1 MKLPFKFMRKL
12 IKTKNEREVAKISH
26 VVAKIN
32 EIYDNLEKSDLPS
45 MTREFRAEIQRRTGA
60 STQAVDNIKQKIRA
74 SQDTQERAE
83 LKEDLKRLE
92 KQRFEIEM
100 KYLDEIMPTAFAMVK
115 EACRRL
121 NGREITVMGHKIPW
135 EMIPYNVQLI
145 GATVLHQGK
154 ISEMATGE
162 GKTLVATM
170 PVYLNSIPGHGVHLV
185 TVNDY
190 LAKRDSEWMGNI
202 YTELGMTVGCIQ
214 GNMTFEERKIQYSAD
229 ITYGTN
235 NEFGFDYLRDNIA
248 IHPDNRVQRGHYYCI
263 VDEVDSVLIDEA
275 RTPLIISGLVE
286 TDKKE
291 TLYQDLNP
299 SVERIV
305 RLQNNL
311 LNQLISE
318 GENLLEQ
325 ENREQAGVKLLIA
338 KNGNP
343 KFKRLIKLQQKTGI
357 TSLIDETEKKIMA
370 EDGMSKS
377 KKMPSLLEELYYTLD
392 EKGQT
397 INISE
402 KGRKAISPNDPDFF
416 TLPDISVKLKNI
428 QSDGSIALEEKVKR
442 EDEIHRDYAEKSEK
456 IHAVNQLL
464 KAYSLFNKD
473 DEYVVVDKKVMIV
486 DEFTGR
492 VLPGRR
498 YSDGLHQALQAKE
511 KVPVESETQVIA
523 TITIQNYFR
532 MYTKLSGMTGTA
544 ETESREFHKIYGLDV
559 VVIPTNEPIRRIDYN
574 DKIYKTRSEKFN
586 AVLGEIQR
594 VHEAGRP
601 ILVGTTSVETSE
613 TLSRMLKRVGINHEV
628 LNAKQHQR
636 EAEIVAYAGQKGK
649 VTIATNMA
657 GRGTDIKLGEGVLLS
672 QKGCLIHH
680 RGSVKCENSKGQK
693 KCTEDMPCG
702 LHIIG
707 TSRHE
712 SRRIDRQL
720 RGRSGR
726 QGDPGSSRFYL
737 SLEDDLMRLFGSD
750 KIARIMDRWGAKE
763 GEVIEHPFVNRTVEN
778 AQKKVE
784 TFHFDIRQR
793 VLKYDDVL
801 NEQRNTIYEMR
812 NIVLEGWDLKGFI
825 RDKRNKVAAY
835 LAETFLIS
843 DSLSWDYDGFRV
855 ETARHFGPVQ
865 IKRFTRESDP
875 ENVLEE
881 LIDSAEKTYQ
891 YLEKTVTEDR
901 MREIERFISLM
912 IIDEYWRNHLYEME
926 ALREGIGLRGY
937 AQRDPLIE
945 YTIEAQTLFS
955 EMIFEIDREIV
966 RRLYNPRIQPKE
978 RKSPQAIQTVK
989 KDFSAEPQ
997 AAGGAQR
1004 RPQAQAKPQ
1013 TVVLKFKRPGRND
1026 TCPCGSGKKYKDCHA
1041 SGDGMPKNPSEEKLF
1056 SLYFQ
1061 DPSAWEKQTGVK
1073 MKSRVK

>member
-1 MKLPFKFMRKL
+1 MKTPVKLFRKFV
-12 IKTKNEREVAKISH
+12 KTKNEREVAKIFQNASRINAIYETLKSKNLPAMTEEFRREIKNRTKSYDSSIAD
-26 VVAKIN
+26 VREKIKISQN
-32 EIYDNLEKSDLPS
+32 STERADLKEQLKKLEKS
-45 MTREFRAEIQRRTGA
+45 
-60 STQAVDNIKQKIRA
+60 
-74 SQDTQERAE
+74 
-83 LKEDLKRLE
+83 
-92 KQRFEIEM
+92 RFEAEM

-115 EACRRL
+115 ESCRRL
-121 NGREITVMGHKIPW
+121 KGRQIDVMGHKITW
-135 EMIPYNVQLI
+135 EMIPYDVQLI
-145 GATVLHQGK
+145 GAVVLHQGK

-170 PVYLNSIPGHGVHLV
+170 PVYLNAIPGHGVHLV

-202 YTELGMTVGCIQ
+202 YTELGMTVGCVQ
-214 GNMTFEERKIQYSAD
+214 SSMTFEDRKVQYSAD

-248 IHPDNRVQRGHYYCI
+248 IHPENRVQRGHYYCI

-286 TDKKE
+286 TDKKD
-291 TLYQDLNP
+291 TIYQDLNP

-311 LNQLISE
+311 LNQLITE
-318 GENLLEQ
+318 GEKLFE
-325 ENREQAGVKLLIA
+325 EGDREKAGVKFLIA

-343 KFKRLIKLQQKTGI
+343 KFKRLMKLQQKTGI
-357 TSLIDETEKKIMA
+357 TSLIDDTEKKIMA

-377 KKMPSLLEELYYTLD
+377 KKMPILLEELYYTLD

-402 KGRKAISPNDPDFF
+402 KGRKAISPNDLEFF
-416 TLPDISVKLKNI
+416 TLPDISILLKKV
-428 QSDGSIALEEKVKR
+428 QTDSSLSLEEKVKQ
-442 EDEIHRDYAEKSEK
+442 EDEIHRLYAEKSEK

-492 VLPGRR
+492 ILAGRR

-511 KVPVESETQVIA
+511 NVPIEAETQVIA

-559 VVIPTNEPIRRIDYN
+559 VVIPTNEPVRRIDYN
-574 DKIYKTRSEKFN
+574 DKIYKTRNEKFN
-586 AVLGEIQR
+586 AVIEEIQR
-594 VHEAGRP
+594 IHGDGRP

-636 EAEIVAYAGQKGK
+636 EAEIVAYAGQNGK

-657 GRGTDIKLGEGVLLS
+657 GRGTDIKLAQGIVKSPG
-672 QKGCLIHH
+672 GCLIHH
-680 RGSVKCENSKGQK
+680 KGLEKCTFSKSAK
-693 KCTEDMPCG
+693 KCLENMPCG

-737 SLEDDLMRLFGSD
+737 SLEDDLMRLFGSE

-763 GEVIEHPFVNRTVEN
+763 GEVIEHPFVNKTVEN

-825 RDKRNKVAAY
+825 RDKRNKVASYIVEQY
-835 LAETFLIS
+835 LGEGFSTA
-843 DSLSWDYDGFRV
+843 DYPGFRV

-865 IKRFTRESDP
+865 VKPFTNETTADQ
-875 ENVLEE
+875 VLQE
-881 LIDSAEKTYQ
+881 LIKSAEEIYQ
-891 YLEKTVTEDR
+891 YLEKTVTEER

-912 IIDEYWRNHLYEME
+912 IIDEFWRNHLYEME

-945 YTIEAQTLFS
+945 YTIEAQTLFN
-955 EMIFEIDREIV
+955 EMLFEIDREIV
-966 RRLYNPRIQPKE
+966 KRLYHPRIQPQE
-978 RKSPQAIQTVK
+978 RRSPKSIQTVK
-989 KDFSAEPQ
+989 NDFSMNPQ
-997 AAGGAQR
+997 PNAQGK
-1004 RPQAQAKPQ
+1004 RPAQSRPQ
-1013 TVVLKFKRPGRND
+1013 TVVYKFKKPGRND
-1026 TCPCGSGKKYKDCHA
+1026 TCPCGSGKKYKDCHGQ
-1041 SGDGMPKNPSEEKLF
+1041 GDGMPKNPTEEKLF
-1056 SLYFQ
+1056 LLYFE
-1061 DPSAWEKQTGVK
+1061 DPQEWEKKTGVK
-1073 MKSRVK
+1073 LKTKAK

>member
-1 MKLPFKFMRKL
+1 MNPSFKFLRKI
-12 IKTKNEREVAKISH
+12 IKTKNEREVSKIFH
-26 VVAKIN
+26 LVPEIN
-32 EIYDNLEKSDLPS
+32 EIFSSLKDSDLVA
-45 MTREFRAEIQRRTGA
+45 MTESFKTEIKKRTE
-60 STQAVDNIKQKIRA
+60 SSSSSVDSIRLKIKN
-74 SQDTQERAE
+74 SQNTLERAE
-83 LKEDLKRLE
+83 LKEDLKRVE
-92 KQRFEIEM
+92 RQRFEIEM
-100 KYLDEIMPTAFAMVK
+100 KFLEEIMPTAFAMAK

-121 NGREITVMGHKIPW
+121 KGREVTVMGQKTTW
-135 EMIPYNVQLI
+135 EMIPYDVQLI
-145 GATVLHQGK
+145 GAAVLHKGK
-154 ISEMATGE
+154 IAEMATGE

-170 PVYLNSIPGHGVHLV
+170 PVYLNAIPGHGVHLV

-190 LAKRDSEWMGNI
+190 LAKRDSEWMGYI
-202 YTELGMTVGCIQ
+202 YRELGMTVGCIQ
-214 GNMTFEERKIQYSAD
+214 SNMSFEERKIQYDAD

-248 IHPDNRVQRGHYYCI
+248 IHPDNRVQRGHYFCI

-286 TDKKE
+286 SDKKE

-299 SVERIV
+299 FVERIV
-305 RLQNNL
+305 RLQNSL
-311 LNQLISE
+311 LNQLITD
-318 GENLLEQ
+318 GENLIEQ
-325 ENREQAGVKLLIA
+325 GDREKAGIKLLIA

-343 KFKRLIKLQQKTGI
+343 KFKRLMKLQQKTGI
-357 TSLIDETEKKIMA
+357 TSLIDDTEKKIMA

-377 KKMPSLLEELYYTLD
+377 KKLPVLLEELYYTLD

-416 TLPDISVKLKNI
+416 TLPDISVLLKKV
-428 QSDGSIALEEKVKR
+428 QSDESLSLDEKVKR
-442 EDEIHRDYAEKSEK
+442 EDEIHRNYAEKSEK

-464 KAYSLFNKD
+464 KAYSLFSKD
-473 DEYVVVDKKVMIV
+473 DEYVVVEKKVMIV

-492 VLPGRR
+492 ILPGRR
-498 YSDGLHQALQAKE
+498 FSDGLHQALQAKE
-511 KVPVESETQVIA
+511 KVPVEAETQVIA

-544 ETESREFHKIYGLDV
+544 ETEAREFHKIYGLDV

-586 AVLGEIQR
+586 AVLSEIQKI
-594 VHEAGRP
+594 HENGRP

-636 EAEIVAYAGQKGK
+636 EAEIVAFAGQKGK

-657 GRGTDIKLGEGVLLS
+657 GRGTDIKLGEGVLKS
-672 QKGCLIHH
+672 PKGCLIQHK
-680 RGSVKCENSKGQK
+680 GEEKCTASKSAK
-693 KCTEDMPCG
+693 KCSEEMPCG

-750 KIARIMDRWGAKE
+750 RIARIMDRWGAKE
-763 GEVIEHPFVNRTVEN
+763 GEVIEHPFVNKTVEN
-778 AQKKVE
+778 SQKRVE

-825 RDKRNKVAAY
+825 REKREKIASFLVENY
-835 LAETFLIS
+835 LLGDAS
-843 DSLSWDYDGFRV
+843 SWDYEGFRV

-865 IKRFTRESDP
+865 ISQFNKESTY
-875 ENVLEE
+875 ESVLSE
-881 LIDSAEKTYQ
+881 LVDSAEKIYL
-891 YLEKTVTEDR
+891 YLEKTVTEEK

-937 AQRDPLIE
+937 AQRDPLVE
-945 YTIEAQTLFS
+945 YTIEAQTLFT

-966 RRLYNPRIQPKE
+966 KRLYHPRIQPQQ
-978 RKSPQAIQTVK
+978 RRSPQSIQTVK
-989 KDFSAEPQ
+989 KDFAMD
-997 AAGGAQR
+997 AQPSGTSVR
-1004 RPQAQAKPQ
+1004 QPKPSSKHQ
-1013 TVVLKFKRPGRND
+1013 TIVLKFKKPGRND
-1026 TCPCGSGKKYKDCHA
+1026 TCPCGSGKKYKECHGT
-1041 SGDGMPKNPSEEKLF
+1041 GDGMPKNSREENLF
-1056 SLYFQ
+1056 SLYF
-1061 DPSAWEKQTGVK
+1061 DNPEAWEKQTGIQI
-1073 MKSRVK
+1073 KSRVR